1 MKKTLAL
8 LLALALLLGLVPAA
22 MADEL
27 GTGTLKLVA
36 SDDLDTL
43 SPHYYKFSTTRI
55 FLQMIGGALYRI
67 VPGENGEGYR
77 IVCEYAESD
86 PVKMDED
93 GYVWQMKVKDD
104 MKWANGEPL
113 TAEDFAYSL
122 QMLFDPKLVNRR
134 ATVLEESNIYIK
146 NAEAYFAGDASVTW
160 EDVGV
165 KVVENNTLEITL
177 EKPVSVGEVKY
188 CFTSSTTIPV
198 YKALYDGGMNA
209 EKTETN
215 YGTSAERFM
224 SSGPFMLTSWT
235 TGTEYSCVR
244 NPYYP
249 LQDYISLA
257 GVSFTVVPDSGTAVQ
272 LFETGALDTTSL
284 SSGDLEKYGDDPRI
298 IPVKTAAAA
307 CVGINCISTDNP
319 ILGNAKFR
327 QALYYGVNRTEVAKI
342 ANATPVT
349 YFITGEY
356 ISDIDNGVSFRDT
369 PEAQAYLPENNGY
382 DPEKAKALMDE
393 ALNEM
398 GLTKATMQLLYQDG
412 SNSRKAISEY
422 LQSSYA
428 QLFGADKFEM
438 TLQAVPSS
446 QLSEQLRDH
455 VNNPNSFEAG
465 WIASKYNLL
474 DPSSAL
480 MEWSADANR
489 KKISYYSDEF
499 TAVYKEITN
508 LPVDDLQGRIEKT
521 AEAEAIL
528 LRDAPMIPLYQD
540 VSYTIV
546 SDRVILPFNTYNSVL
561 EMGWI
566 FASIVE

>member
-1 MKKTLAL
+1 
-8 LLALALLLGLVPAA
+8 
-22 MADEL
+22 
-27 GTGTLKLVA
+27 
-36 SDDLDTL
+36 
-43 SPHYYKFSTTRI
+43 
-55 FLQMIGGALYRI
+55 
-67 VPGENGEGYR
+67 
-77 IVCEYAESD
+77 
-86 PVKMDED
+86 
-93 GYVWQMKVKDD
+93 VWQMKVKDD

-188 CFTSSTTIPV
+188 CFTGSTTIPV

-209 EKTETN
+209 DKTETN

-284 SSGDLEKYGDDPRI
+284 SQGDLEKYGDDPRI
-298 IPVKTAAAA
+298 IAVKTAAAY
-307 CVGINCISTDNP
+307 CIGINCISTDNP
-319 ILGNAKFR
+319 ILGNVKFR
-327 QALYYGVNRTEVAKI
+327 QALYYGANRDEVAKI
-342 ANATPVT
+342 ANADPVT
-349 YFITGEY
+349 YFITEEY
-356 ISDIDNGVSFRDT
+356 ISDIDNGIAFRDT

-393 ALNEM
+393 ALNET
-398 GLTKATMQLLYQDG
+398 GLTKATIQLLYQDG
-412 SNSRKAISEY
+412 GGARKAVSEY
-422 LQSSYA
+422 LQHAYA
-428 QLFGADKFEM
+428 QLFGEDKFEM
-438 TLQAVPSS
+438 TLQAVPAS

-455 VNNPNSFEAG
+455 VNNPNAFEAG

-528 LRDAPMIPLYQD
+528 LRDAPMIPLFQD
-540 VSYTIV
+540 MSYTIV

>member
-22 MADEL
+22 MADDL

-43 SPHYYKFSTTRI
+43 SPHYYKFSTTRT

-67 VPGENGEGYR
+67 VPGEDGEGYR

-93 GYVWQMKVKDD
+93 GYVWQIKVKDD

-177 EKPVSVGEVKY
+177 EKPVSMGEVKY
-188 CFTSSTTIPV
+188 CFTGSTTIPV

-209 EKTETN
+209 AKTETN

-284 SSGDLEKYGDDPRI
+284 SQGDLEKYGDDPRI

-356 ISDIDNGVSFRDT
+356 ISDIDNGIAFRDT
-369 PEAQAYLPENNGY
+369 P
-382 DPEKAKALMDE
+382 
-393 ALNEM
+393 
-398 GLTKATMQLLYQDG
+398 
-412 SNSRKAISEY
+412 
-422 LQSSYA
+422 
-428 QLFGADKFEM
+428 
-438 TLQAVPSS
+438 
-446 QLSEQLRDH
+446 
-455 VNNPNSFEAG
+455 
-465 WIASKYNLL
+465 
-474 DPSSAL
+474 
-480 MEWSADANR
+480 
-489 KKISYYSDEF
+489 
-499 TAVYKEITN
+499 
-508 LPVDDLQGRIEKT
+508 
-521 AEAEAIL
+521 
-528 LRDAPMIPLYQD
+528 
-540 VSYTIV
+540 
-546 SDRVILPFNTYNSVL
+546 
-561 EMGWI
+561 
-566 FASIVE
+566 

>member
-1 MKKTLAL
+1 
-8 LLALALLLGLVPAA
+8 
-22 MADEL
+22 
-27 GTGTLKLVA
+27 
-36 SDDLDTL
+36 
-43 SPHYYKFSTTRI
+43 
-55 FLQMIGGALYRI
+55 
-67 VPGENGEGYR
+67 
-77 IVCEYAESD
+77 
-86 PVKMDED
+86 
-93 GYVWQMKVKDD
+93 

-177 EKPVSVGEVKY
+177 EKPVSMGEVKY
-188 CFTSSTTIPV
+188 CFTGSTTIPV

-209 EKTETN
+209 DKTETN
-215 YGTSAERFM
+215 YGTSADRFM

-272 LFETGALDTTSL
+272 LFETGALDTTAL

-319 ILGNAKFR
+319 FLGNAKFR
-327 QALYYGVNRTEVAKI
+327 QALYYGVNRDEVAKI

-356 ISDIDNGVSFRDT
+356 ISDIDNGIAFRDT

-412 SNSRKAISEY
+412 NNSRKAISEY

-566 FASIVE
+566 FASIAE

>member
-1 MKKTLAL
+1 
-8 LLALALLLGLVPAA
+8 
-22 MADEL
+22 
-27 GTGTLKLVA
+27 
-36 SDDLDTL
+36 
-43 SPHYYKFSTTRI
+43 
-55 FLQMIGGALYRI
+55 
-67 VPGENGEGYR
+67 
-77 IVCEYAESD
+77 
-86 PVKMDED
+86 
-93 GYVWQMKVKDD
+93 
-104 MKWANGEPL
+104 
-113 TAEDFAYSL
+113 
-122 QMLFDPKLVNRR
+122 
-134 ATVLEESNIYIK
+134 
-146 NAEAYFAGDASVTW
+146 
-160 EDVGV
+160 
-165 KVVENNTLEITL
+165 
-177 EKPVSVGEVKY
+177 
-188 CFTSSTTIPV
+188 
-198 YKALYDGGMNA
+198 
-209 EKTETN
+209 
-215 YGTSAERFM
+215 
-224 SSGPFMLTSWT
+224 
-235 TGTEYSCVR
+235 
-244 NPYYP
+244 
-249 LQDYISLA
+249 
-257 GVSFTVVPDSGTAVQ
+257 
-272 LFETGALDTTSL
+272 
-284 SSGDLEKYGDDPRI
+284 
-298 IPVKTAAAA
+298 
-307 CVGINCISTDNP
+307 
-319 ILGNAKFR
+319 
-327 QALYYGVNRTEVAKI
+327 
-342 ANATPVT
+342 
-349 YFITGEY
+349 
-356 ISDIDNGVSFRDT
+356 
-369 PEAQAYLPENNGY
+369 
-382 DPEKAKALMDE
+382 MDE

-566 FASIVE
+566 FASIAE

>member
-1 MKKTLAL
+1 MITKDQLA
-8 LLALALLLGLVPAA
+8 
-22 MADEL
+22 
-27 GTGTLKLVA
+27 
-36 SDDLDTL
+36 S
-43 SPHYYKFSTTRI
+43 R
-55 FLQMIGGALYRI
+55 
-67 VPGENGEGYR
+67 
-77 IVCEYAESD
+77 
-86 PVKMDED
+86 
-93 GYVWQMKVKDD
+93 
-104 MKWANGEPL
+104 
-113 TAEDFAYSL
+113 
-122 QMLFDPKLVNRR
+122 LVNACTQVR
-134 ATVLEESNIYIK
+134 A
-146 NAEAYFAGDASVTW
+146 AEAELTEIDSHFGDA
-160 EDVGV
+160 DHG
-165 KVVENNTLEITL
+165 
-177 EKPVSVGEVKY
+177 
-188 CFTSSTTIPV
+188 
-198 YKALYDGGMNA
+198 
-209 EKTETN
+209 
-215 YGTSAERFM
+215 
-224 SSGPFMLTSWT
+224 LTM
-235 TGTEYSCVR
+235 
-244 NPYYP
+244 
-249 LQDYISLA
+249 
-257 GVSFTVVPDSGTAVQ
+257 
-272 LFETGALDTTSL
+272 
-284 SSGDLEKYGDDPRI
+284 
-298 IPVKTAAAA
+298 
-307 CVGINCISTDNP
+307 
-319 ILGNAKFR
+319 
-327 QALYYGVNRTEVAKI
+327 AKI

-356 ISDIDNGVSFRDT
+356 ISDIDNGIAFRDT

-412 SNSRKAISEY
+412 NNSRKAISDY

-508 LPVDDLQGRIEKT
+508 LPVDDRQGRIEKT